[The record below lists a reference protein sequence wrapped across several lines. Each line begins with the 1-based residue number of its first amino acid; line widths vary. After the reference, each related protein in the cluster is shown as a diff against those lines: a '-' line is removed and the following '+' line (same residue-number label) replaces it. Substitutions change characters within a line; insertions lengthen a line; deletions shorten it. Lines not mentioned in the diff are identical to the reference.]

1 MDIERKTFTSQAR
14 NLMLVSV
21 LETISFLVLLAM
33 MLTGNESGVSV
44 AGAIHGFLFLAY
56 ALLVLRDREEFGW
69 TWAFVAIAILT
80 GPIGAILVMERL
92 RRP

>member
-1 MDIERKTFTSQAR
+1 MDIERKTLTSQAR
-14 NLMLVSV
+14 NLMVVSV

-69 TWAFVAIAILT
+69 TWGFVAVAILT
-80 GPIGAILVMERL
+80 GPIGALLVMERL